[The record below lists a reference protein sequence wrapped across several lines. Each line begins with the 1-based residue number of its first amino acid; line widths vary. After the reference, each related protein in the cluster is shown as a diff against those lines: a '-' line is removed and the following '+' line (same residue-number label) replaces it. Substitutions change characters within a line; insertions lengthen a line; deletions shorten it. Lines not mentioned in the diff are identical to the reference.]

1 MTGEFEKNRTDDVSA
16 LAGSQLREL
25 KKWVNETYHFKYV
38 YLGLLEGHF
47 YDRNG
52 APTAAF
58 RDVAS
63 SIARADADADALE
76 EDQARYPSCSSRRT
90 RETRTVS
97 CRDGRARSPR
107 G

>member
-63 SIARADADADALE
+63 SR
-76 EDQARYPSCSSRRT
+76 RFWSSDDS
-90 RETRTVS
+90 ENKSWNASV
-97 CRDGRARSPR
+97 A
-107 G
+107 